1 MNTTERLNFEEEIGT
16 LIPGKYDR
24 DLLERTNIDWRDV
37 VYNNA
42 APLVSVD
49 LQTSGATQNGFNY
62 YVSGN
67 VHSQDGIAVGSDY
80 KRYTLRANLEAKVNK
95 WFKIGTNASFAYE
108 EINEATSGD

>member
-1 MNTTERLNFEEEIGT
+1 MMNTTERLNFEEEIGK
-16 LIPGKYDR
+16 LIPGTYDR
-24 DLLERTNIDWRDV
+24 DLFERTNIDWRDV
-37 VYNNA
+37 IYNDA

-80 KRYTLRANLEAKVNK
+80 KRYT
-95 WFKIGTNASFAYE
+95 FACQFG
-108 EINEATSGD
+108 SKSQ